1 MHLSL
6 AESLPPL
13 QSVIPAILTIDF
25 LRYFLAAG
33 LIWLIVTVF
42 RRTLAARRILGGTPR
57 AGQMRREFIYS
68 LSTVTIFAA
77 TGTLVFL
84 GSMVGWFKTYDDV
97 ALYGWGWWWASV
109 ALVIVA
115 HDAYFYWTHRW
126 LHHPR
131 WFASVHGRHH
141 HSLHPT
147 PWAAYAFHPLEA
159 VVQFK

>member
-1 MHLSL
+1 MHLSP
-6 AESLPPL
+6 ADSLPPL
-13 QSVIPAILTIDF
+13 QSVILAILTIDF